1 MRSHGELGGELNLVR
16 LRHNV
21 WIRVDFLPFYRRTN
35 CNLVLHGRS
44 TASELGVIR
53 SYAQCC
59 VIFQRLEASHLSV
72 IHVNINSS
80 FISVLSEFSVS
91 VIRSANQ
98 QIRIT
103 MEKHKIDLNLHTPER
118 VNDQNQLIQ
127 DNLIRSKFSN
137 SNGVTKKLTKLRL
150 NSITKLILL
159 STFNFITWW
168 GKMPVFPVFQSFET
182 PFGKLSKHG
191 QTPAN
196 SFQTELVIFKTGTGK
211 TFGFWILKSLIIH
224 QVLKT

>member
-1 MRSHGELGGELNLVR
+1 M
-16 LRHNV
+16 
-21 WIRVDFLPFYRRTN
+21 
-35 CNLVLHGRS
+35 
-44 TASELGVIR
+44 SELDVIR

-59 VIFQRLEASHLSV
+59 VVFQLLEASYLSV

-127 DNLIRSKFSN
+127 DKLIRSKFSN
-137 SNGVTKKLTKLRL
+137 SNGVTKKLKKT
-150 NSITKLILL
+150 
-159 STFNFITWW
+159 
-168 GKMPVFPVFQSFET
+168 SFK
-182 PFGKLSKHG
+182 FD
-191 QTPAN
+191 
-196 SFQTELVIFKTGTGK
+196 
-211 TFGFWILKSLIIH
+211 
-224 QVLKT
+224 